1 MIIVMSTR
9 YPPDTAEVR
18 TRPLALAVAACVGFI
33 VVGSLFPP
41 PQTEGWYDA
50 LAKPE
55 FTAPP
60 LLFLL
65 ISAGYY
71 LVFGAALYRAQVH
84 VRAGDLRRRAVGLT
98 LGVMAVNEAWNALFV
113 GFESL
118 FLGMLGAAVF
128 ALLLAWLWLL
138 FFREDRIS
146 FWILSPYAA
155 WALYDLVWAMQ
166 LWRMNT

>member
-1 MIIVMSTR
+1 MIIVMSKR
-9 YPPDTAEVR
+9 YPSNAAEVP

-33 VVGSLFPP
+33 VVGSLVPP

-50 LAKPE
+50 LAKPA
-55 FTAPP
+55 FTAPA

-71 LVFGAALYRAQVH
+71 LVFGAVLYRAQVH

-98 LGVMAVNEAWNALFV
+98 LGVMAVNEAWNALLV
-113 GFESL
+113 GFQSL
-118 FLGMLGAAVF
+118 FLGMLGAVVF
-128 ALLLAWLWLL
+128 AVLLGWLWLL
-138 FFREDRIS
+138 FFRQDRMS

-155 WALYDLVWAMQ
+155 WALYDLAWAVQ
-166 LWRMNT
+166 LWRLNS